1 MINKLKNH
9 SALLPA
15 IAFGHFGN
23 SFLSRCIPDGPYLKC
38 AYWIYM
44 HRKLNLDN
52 PIRFN
57 EKLQWL
63 IIHDHN
69 PLYTTLVDKY
79 RVKQWVADRIGKEH
93 VTKTYAMWERAEDI
107 DISELPERFVLKTNH
122 DSGGVAVCQ
131 NRETFDLEKA
141 KKKLAKHLKINYFWR
156 TREWPYKNVKP
167 CVFAEEYLDPTETNG
182 DLVDYKFYCFG
193 GEPRIM
199 FTCTGRAAGDTRF
212 DFFDMDFNHL
222 DIKQDFAENADMS
235 IDKPCSFNLMAES
248 ARKLSAGIPHVRIDF
263 YEVDGRMYFGECTFF
278 DASGF
283 GPFEPEEWDERLG
296 AMIDLTAVSSVR

>member
-1 MINKLKNH
+1 MINKLKNYF
-9 SALLPA
+9 ALLPA

-23 SFLSRCIPDGPYLKC
+23 SFLSRCIPDGLYLKC

-44 HRKLNLDN
+44 HRKLDLDN
-52 PIRFN
+52 PIGFN

-63 IIHDHN
+63 KIQDHN
-69 PLYTTLVDKY
+69 PLYTMLVDKY
-79 RVKQWVADRIGKEH
+79 RVKQWVADRIGTEH

-122 DSGGVAVCQ
+122 DSGGVAICQ

-141 KKKLAKHLKINYFWR
+141 KKKLAKHLKNNYFWR
-156 TREWPYKNVKP
+156 TREWPYKNVNP
-167 CVFAEEYLDPTETNG
+167 CIFAEEYLDPTETNG

-222 DIKQDFAENADMS
+222 DIKQDFAENADVS
-235 IDKPCSFNLMAES
+235 IDKPYSFNLMAES
-248 ARKLSAGIPHVRIDF
+248 ARKLSTGIPHVRIDF

-296 AMIDLTAVSSVR
+296 AMIDLAAVSSVR